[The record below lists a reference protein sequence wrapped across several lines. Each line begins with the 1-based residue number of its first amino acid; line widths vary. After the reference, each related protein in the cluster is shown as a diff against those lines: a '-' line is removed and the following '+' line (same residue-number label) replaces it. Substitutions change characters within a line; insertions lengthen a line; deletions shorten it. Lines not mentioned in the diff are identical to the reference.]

1 MKANNVS
8 EKGMPDGKTYKVN
21 VYEPTF
27 TEWCNHFH
35 QPEGESP
42 YADDANKAL
51 ERFASDYNGH
61 KVANN
66 LASALKGA
74 FKRVMD
80 VANEKSF
87 GDGDEGKTVKSPEW
101 MEKALELLYAKT
113 ARSSAE
119 EKALALVERVKGG
132 DVFDL
137 REFVSAKKREKQE
150 KRVPLVQFNAVKLV
164 ILTKWLEG
172 TMEWRQALID
182 KLELPCDIGESVN
195 GAIEALEARY
205 CAPPLVDLASL
216 LGE

>member
-27 TEWCNHFH
+27 AEWCNHF

-42 YADDANKAL
+42 YADDSNKAL

-87 GDGDEGKTVKSPEW
+87 GDGDEWKTVKSPEW

-150 KRVPLVQFNAVKLV
+150 KRVPLVQFNAVKLA
-164 ILTKWLEG
+164 IQTKWLDG

-205 CAPPLVDLASL
+205 CVPPLVDLESL